1 MATYLTNYLLRKFP
15 NLQKWAYEA
24 AGFNQYGLH
33 RDDILHETEEVREA
47 LKRVPPHIVEERD
60 FRIIRA
66 MQLDCQKKIL
76 PKEQWTKF
84 EDDILYL
91 TPIIDEIRK
100 EREEKERWNAE

>member
-1 MATYLTNYLLRKFP
+1 MYIFSNSNFIILWYKIYFKHKFSKSYFNSSILTFIILYKS
-15 NLQKWAYEA
+15 K
-24 AGFNQYGLH
+24 GLH

-47 LKRVPPHIVEERD
+47 LKRVPPHIIEERD

-84 EDDILYL
+84 EDVI
-91 TPIIDEIRK
+91 
-100 EREEKERWNAE
+100 

>member
-1 MATYLTNYLLRKFP
+1 MFSNSNFIILWYKVQYILNINLVNLTFNILILIILYKF
-15 NLQKWAYEA
+15 K
-24 AGFNQYGLH
+24 GLH

-84 EDDILYL
+84 EDVI
-91 TPIIDEIRK
+91 
-100 EREEKERWNAE
+100 